1 MNTCLSCGK
10 PVDNSNTAQWHPTCS
25 KTFFGTTQL
34 PYLELSEFA
43 LEQLATE
50 TSLAGLTIPGVQKKL
65 SLHLATEKNRHKLTL
80 VGYPAG
86 YILKPQSNEYTQLPE
101 LENMVMQLA
110 DTARIDTVPHALIRL
125 SDGSL
130 AYISK
135 RIDRIFSK
143 EGVRKIPMEDFCQLS
158 ERLTEDK
165 YKGSYEQCSAV
176 LARYSSQRM
185 LDITNFWYLLVFC
198 FITGNSDMHLKNF
211 SLYSPDGIHPVLAPA
226 YDLLPVQLVL
236 PLDTEETALALQ
248 GKKSRLNR
256 DDFLHLA
263 QHVGMDLHVCERI
276 ITRLAGQFGEFEHII
291 DRSFISETLKADMKD
306 LLIQRLKRL
315 TRR

>member
-1 MNTCLSCGK
+1 MNICLSCGK
-10 PVDNSNTAQWHPTCS
+10 PVDNSNTAQWHPTGS
-25 KTFFGTTQL
+25 RSFFGSTQV
-34 PYLELSEFA
+34 PNLELSEYT
-43 LEQLATE
+43 LEQIATE
-50 TSLAGLTIPGVQKKL
+50 ASLAGLTIPGVQKKL
-65 SLHLATEKNRHKLTL
+65 SLHLETEANRHKLTL

-86 YILKPQSNEYTQLPE
+86 YILKPQSKEYAQLPE

-110 DTARIDTVPHALIRL
+110 DTARINTVPHALIRL

-165 YKGSYEQCSAV
+165 YKGSYEQCGAV
-176 LARYSSQRM
+176 LARYSSRRM

-248 GKKSRLNR
+248 GKKSRLKR

-263 QHVGMDLHVCERI
+263 QHVGMDLHVGERI

-291 DRSFISETLKADMKD
+291 DRSYISETLKAAMKG
-306 LLIQRLKRL
+306 LLKQRLKRL
-315 TRR
+315 TQ

>member
-1 MNTCLSCGK
+1 
-10 PVDNSNTAQWHPTCS
+10 
-25 KTFFGTTQL
+25 
-34 PYLELSEFA
+34 
-43 LEQLATE
+43 
-50 TSLAGLTIPGVQKKL
+50 
-65 SLHLATEKNRHKLTL
+65 
-80 VGYPAG
+80 
-86 YILKPQSNEYTQLPE
+86 
-101 LENMVMQLA
+101 LA

>member
-1 MNTCLSCGK
+1 MNPCLLCGK
-10 PVDNSNTAQWHPTCS
+10 PVDNSTTAQWHPTCS
-25 KTFFGTTQL
+25 KSFFGTTQV
-34 PYLELSEFA
+34 PYLELSECTF
-43 LEQLATE
+43 EQLAAE
-50 TSLAGLTIPGVQKKL
+50 ASLTGLTIPGVQKKL
-65 SLHLATEKNRHKLTL
+65 SLHLEREANRHKLTS
-80 VGYPAG
+80 VGYPTG
-86 YILKPQSNEYTQLPE
+86 YILKPQSKEYTQLPE

-110 DTARIDTVPHALIRL
+110 DSARISTVPHALIQL

-143 EGVRKIPMEDFCQLS
+143 KMVQKLPMEDFCQLS

-165 YKGSYEQCSAV
+165 YRGSYEQCGAV
-176 LARYSSQRM
+176 LGQYSSRRM
-185 LDITNFWYLLVFC
+185 LDIINFWYLLVFC

-236 PLDTEETALALQ
+236 PLDTEETALSLQ
-248 GKKSRLNR
+248 GKKSRLKR

-263 QHVGMDLHVCERI
+263 QHLGMDLHVGERMI
-276 ITRLAGQFGEFEHII
+276 NRLAGQFGEFEHII
-291 DRSFISETLKADMKD
+291 DQSFISETLKSAMKD
-306 LLIQRLKRL
+306 LVIQRLKRL
-315 TRR
+315 T

>member
-1 MNTCLSCGK
+1 MNPCLCCGK
-10 PVDNSNTAQWHPTCS
+10 PVDNSTAAQWHQSCAES
-25 KTFFGTTQL
+25 FFGTKRI
-34 PYLELSEFA
+34 PVLEFSEYA

-50 TSLAGLTIPGVQKKL
+50 ASLAGITIPGVQKKL
-65 SLHLATEKNRHKLTL
+65 SLHLESGKNRHKLTL

-86 YILKPQSNEYTQLPE
+86 YILKPQSKEYTQLPE

-110 DTARIDTVPHALIRL
+110 DSARISTVPHALIQL
-125 SDGSL
+125 SDDSL

-143 EGVRKIPMEDFCQLS
+143 KIVQKIPMEDFCQLS

-165 YKGSYEQCSAV
+165 YRGSYEQCGAV
-176 LARYSSQRM
+176 LGQYSSRRM
-185 LDITNFWYLLVFC
+185 LDIINFWYLLVFC

-236 PLDTEETALALQ
+236 PLDTEETALSLQ
-248 GKKSRLNR
+248 GKKSRFKR

-263 QHVGMDLHVCERI
+263 QHLGMDLHVGERI
-276 ITRLAGQFGEFEHII
+276 INRLVGQFGEFEHII
-291 DRSFISETLKADMKD
+291 DQSFISETLKSAMKD
-306 LLIQRLKRL
+306 LVIQRLKRL
-315 TRR
+315 T